1 MFRARSIPSSSVN
14 SRPERTAPAG
24 CRGIYG
30 DKHMTTEEYLRGF
43 LPAPVMADFEKS
55 RPAYHPESL
64 FNSDEDRDFIGLVL
78 ALEHVA
84 EKIGAAVFVENGRT
98 EEDAREF
105 YDQGFLDDECSF
117 IADEIQCRKY
127 ADFKQIESFFRSR
140 ALGDI
145 ADALLFK
152 ALD

>member
-1 MFRARSIPSSSVN
+1 
-14 SRPERTAPAG
+14 
-24 CRGIYG
+24 
-30 DKHMTTEEYLRGF
+30 MTTKMTTREYLRGF

-127 ADFKQIESFFRSR
+127 ADFKQIESFFRSL
-140 ALGDI
+140 ALGNI

>member
-1 MFRARSIPSSSVN
+1 
-14 SRPERTAPAG
+14 
-24 CRGIYG
+24 
-30 DKHMTTEEYLRGF
+30 MTNEEYLRGF
-43 LPAPVMADFEKS
+43 LPADVFRDFEKS

-64 FNSDEDRDFIGLVL
+64 FNSDEDRDFIGLVI
-78 ALEHVA
+78 ALEHLA
-84 EKIGAAVFVENGRT
+84 EKTGAAVFVENGRT

-105 YDQGFLDDECSF
+105 YDQGVLDDECSF

-127 ADFKQIESFFRSR
+127 TDFKQIENFFRSR

>member
-1 MFRARSIPSSSVN
+1 
-14 SRPERTAPAG
+14 
-24 CRGIYG
+24 
-30 DKHMTTEEYLRGF
+30 MTTKMTTREYLCGF

-64 FNSDEDRDFIGLVL
+64 FNSDEDRDFVGLVL
-78 ALEHVA
+78 ALE
-84 EKIGAAVFVENGRT
+84 AVFVENGRT

-105 YDQGFLDDECSF
+105 YDQGILDDECSF